1 MNPTPAPRISASSNL
16 LKTIASA
23 LHPPLPLTVGQ
34 SNTLLRAVQ
43 DSFRQHLEAG
53 AAHDAKAPYSSPNAH
68 LDNVLKMAPFM
79 PSPEEARKQREQRIK
94 KYLVDPIAVFEEH
107 VALGTANF
115 ELARSCLARY
125 NDLKADDLPQS
136 GGSRVLKGLVTAGL
150 LDRPDHFL
158 DDPSLRHHLMI
169 ALAREE
175 KDELL
180 IRWILERDGPQKV
193 LARALIRCVEKHI
206 SLERATQI
214 FFAFYG
220 RLAVLADM
228 QLLVQHLGVAGREL
242 CSAAKKTG
250 KLSAPQF
257 ERLLATAEQWSLS
270 RAEHAM
276 IQLRFGDNVQ
286 PGLAFL
292 SFIDAKPDQW
302 WAELPE
308 KRRQR
313 YTQMGI
319 ELAHKCLAQDLVK
332 DAKTVAEIMTRR
344 FSEHLG
350 VSTDHQSTES
360 RSILQNIQRGEV
372 AEHLD
377 VFREMFKDAIPAE
390 KLAIPGAL

>member
-23 LHPPLPLTVGQ
+23 LHPPLPLTPGQ
-34 SNTLLRAVQ
+34 SSTLLRAVQ

-53 AAHDAKAPYSSPNAH
+53 ATHDPKAPYSSPNAH

-94 KYLVDPIAVFEEH
+94 RYLVDPIAVFEEH

-125 NDLKADDLPQS
+125 NDLKADFPES

-150 LDRPDHFL
+150 LERPDHFF
-158 DDPSLRHHLMI
+158 DNPALRPHLMI

-180 IRWILERDGPQKV
+180 VRWILERDGPRGV
-193 LARALIRCVEKHI
+193 LARALIRSVEKHI

-220 RLAVLADM
+220 RLAVLVDT
-228 QLLVQHLGVAGREL
+228 QPLVQHLGVVGREL

-250 KLSAPQF
+250 KLSTPQF
-257 ERLLATAEQWSLS
+257 ERLLATADQWSLS

-276 IQLRFGDNVQ
+276 IQLRFGDNVR
-286 PGLAFL
+286 PGLAFIA
-292 SFIDAKPDQW
+292 FIDAKPDQW

-308 KRRQR
+308 KRKQR
-313 YTQMGI
+313 YAQMGI
-319 ELAHKCLAQDLVK
+319 ELAHKCLAQDNVK

-344 FSEHLG
+344 FSDHLG
-350 VSTDHQSTES
+350 VSTDQHPAES
-360 RSILQNIQRGEV
+360 RSILQRGEV

-377 VFREMFKDAIPAE
+377 VFREMFKDAIPAQ
-390 KLAIPGAL
+390 KLGIVG